1 MRDCEAVNPVVRLEG
16 RGVHPLRLPTTAM
29 VAKFMYWSLRKAP
42 QGEMRDIAR
51 SLVSS
56 SVRSALKGKKPL

>member
-1 MRDCEAVNPVVRLEG
+1 MFGWKDEESTRFVY
-16 RGVHPLRLPTTAM
+16 PTTAM
-29 VAKFMYWSLRKAP
+29 VAKFMNWSLRKAP
-42 QGEMRDIAR
+42 AGEMRDIAR